1 MLFFKLKRLAILT
14 FSTFLIIPTF
24 LTSNISVQAAE
35 EENPIHTF
43 DNETEA
49 LLEAQQNIGIP
60 YLVEESENSSYEII
74 YDTEDEANANE
85 EVTGEELIIEDEV
98 TGNTATDDDLIMTPF
113 VNIPDGP
120 VYTWDYV
127 ATYNFNNRM
136 DNLLISQVYQWL
148 IKGYGYS
155 ITRYIPEAR
164 TRTLANGLIAQ
175 VAKKVVPKQATAYWT
190 IKKYKDEDKYNVYV
204 KQVIKVYSNSA
215 KTKLAHST
223 FVIEKYAK

>member
-1 MLFFKLKRLAILT
+1 MLFLKLKRLAILT

-85 EVTGEELIIEDEV
+85 EVTGEELIIED
-98 TGNTATDDDLIMTPF
+98 
-113 VNIPDGP
+113 
-120 VYTWDYV
+120 
-127 ATYNFNNRM
+127 
-136 DNLLISQVYQWL
+136 
-148 IKGYGYS
+148 
-155 ITRYIPEAR
+155 
-164 TRTLANGLIAQ
+164 
-175 VAKKVVPKQATAYWT
+175 
-190 IKKYKDEDKYNVYV
+190 
-204 KQVIKVYSNSA
+204 
-215 KTKLAHST
+215 
-223 FVIEKYAK
+223 